1 MGQPTMQPISILI
14 VDDHPLMR
22 EALAAAIDADPELT
36 IAGEAANGWQAVE
49 RYAQLDPDVVI
60 MDLAM
65 PVMDGVAATAAICA
79 QDPEARVLV
88 LTSLTEE
95 SKVMQALSAGA
106 LGFLLKDASRAQILE
121 GIRCVAT
128 GTPYMS
134 PETTDKLMYA
144 IQHGMPVKREVVQ
157 GAEPSARELD
167 VLGMVVSGLTDAQI
181 AVRLGMSV
189 ATVRVHMHH
198 IVEKLQIEDRSDA
211 IAWYRRQYPFAK
223 LG

>member
-1 MGQPTMQPISILI
+1 MQPTSILI

-36 IAGEAANGWQAVE
+36 IAGEATNGRQAVE

-79 QDPEARVLV
+79 QDPEAHILV

-121 GIRCVAT
+121 GIHCVAT

-144 IQHGMPVKREVVQ
+144 IQHGMPVKKEVIQ

-167 VLGMVVSGLTDAQI
+167 VLGLVVSGLTDAQV

-198 IVEKLQIEDRSDA
+198 IVEKLQIEDRSAA

-223 LG
+223 LV